1 MKHYNTK
8 FIREYIEQHKEQ
20 IESVDCFMREDYG
33 WTCETVFEDGE
44 FCKGFDWKGKYLEVA
59 GITGSTWAT
68 PTMEVEF
75 KDGRTEIIEC
85 WIDDGERVS
94 ERQIMEQKAFAA
106 ATGGMDYRI

>member
-20 IESVDCFMREDYG
+20 IVRADCFMREDYS
-33 WTCETVFEDGE
+33 WTCETVFEDGQLR
-44 FCKGFDWKGKYLEVA
+44 KGFNWNDNYLRVA

-75 KDGRTEIIEC
+75 IDGHTESVEC

-94 ERQIMEQKAFAA
+94 ERQIREQKAFTA

>member
-20 IESVDCFMREDYG
+20 IESVDCFMREDYD
-33 WTCETVFEDGE
+33 WTCETVFEDCE
-44 FCKGFDWKGKYLEVA
+44 FCKGFNWKDDYLRVA

-85 WIDDGERVS
+85 WIDDGERAS
-94 ERQIMEQKAFAA
+94 ERQLREQKAFAA
-106 ATGGMDYRI
+106 AAGGMDYRI